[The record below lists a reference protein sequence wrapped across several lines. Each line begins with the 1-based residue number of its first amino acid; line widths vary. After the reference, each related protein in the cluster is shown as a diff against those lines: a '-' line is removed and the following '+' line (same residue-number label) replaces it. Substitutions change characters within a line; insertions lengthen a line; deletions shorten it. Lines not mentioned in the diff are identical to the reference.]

1 MMDFVIAK
9 TENREQGL
17 AQELTPSRKLPD
29 LPPSATL
36 ETKEIFKALIE
47 THRSLAELKT
57 LSTMIPNAEILLD
70 TLVLQEAK
78 ASSEIEGIITTNDE
92 LFQADSFFEKAQ
104 KAETKE
110 VMRYR
115 EILKYGHTQMSKM
128 HNIISGKT
136 LVEMFRI
143 LLKRDDGF
151 RKTPRTVIKDMADG
165 EIVYVPPQEPEEIV
179 RLMGALERFVNRD
192 DECSLDPLV
201 KMALIHHQFESIHPF
216 PDGNGRIGRILNILY
231 LVHTGLLTVPI
242 LYLSRYLIRTRSTY
256 YRLLR
261 EVNDTNGISEVW
273 EKWVLYMLT
282 AVRETSVTTIELATG
297 IRDQMTKIKRDLRS
311 KKSKIYN
318 QGLLDTIFR
327 HPYTSIYQVENDLN
341 VTRQTAGKYLDEL
354 ANYGILEKRRSGRR
368 SYYINLELV
377 ELLTNIN

>member
-92 LFQADSFFEKAQ
+92 LFQADSFFEKSQ

-151 RKTPRTVIKDMADG
+151 RKTPRTVIKDMAAG
-165 EIVYVPPQEPEEIV
+165 EIVYQ
-179 RLMGALERFVNRD
+179 
-192 DECSLDPLV
+192 SLQ
-201 KMALIHHQFESIHPF
+201 K
-216 PDGNGRIGRILNILY
+216 
-231 LVHTGLLTVPI
+231 
-242 LYLSRYLIRTRSTY
+242 
-256 YRLLR
+256 
-261 EVNDTNGISEVW
+261 
-273 EKWVLYMLT
+273 
-282 AVRETSVTTIELATG
+282 
-297 IRDQMTKIKRDLRS
+297 
-311 KKSKIYN
+311 
-318 QGLLDTIFR
+318 
-327 HPYTSIYQVENDLN
+327 
-341 VTRQTAGKYLDEL
+341 
-354 ANYGILEKRRSGRR
+354 
-368 SYYINLELV
+368 
-377 ELLTNIN
+377 